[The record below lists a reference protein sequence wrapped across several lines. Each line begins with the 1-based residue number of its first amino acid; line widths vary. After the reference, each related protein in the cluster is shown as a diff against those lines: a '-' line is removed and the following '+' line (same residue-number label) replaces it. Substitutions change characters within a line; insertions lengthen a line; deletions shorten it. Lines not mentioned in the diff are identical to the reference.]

1 MAGPLILIPT
11 IGELKV
17 IAPRLAELQLPA
29 ASIQLC
35 GFGPVSSAARTAQLL
50 AAIETDQ
57 IFLVGIAGALNRNCA
72 TGRAFVF
79 DDVAMYGIGAGTGD
93 TFRNAGELGWN
104 HWTSSTPDGGEIR
117 VGDRIMLRQE
127 ESDKPLQQ
135 LLTVC
140 SAAATQKDVRDR
152 LAKFPAA
159 LAEDMEGFSVAFAG
173 AMAGVPVKIVR
184 GISNIAGD
192 REKSRWRIAD
202 ALHAATDLLKEQL
215 S

>member
-11 IGELKV
+11 IGELNI
-17 IAPRLAELQLPA
+17 IAPRLIGMSLPPE
-29 ASIQLC
+29 SVQLC
-35 GFGPVSSAARTAQLL
+35 GFGPVSSGVRTTQLL
-50 AAIETDQ
+50 NQTEADQ
-57 IFLVGIAGALNRNCA
+57 IFLVGIAGSLNRSCSP
-72 TGRAFVF
+72 GHAFVF
-79 DDVAMYGIGAGTGD
+79 DDVAMYGVGAGSGD
-93 TFRNAGELGWN
+93 TYRNAGELGWS
-104 HWTSSTPDGGEIR
+104 HWISSTPEHGEIR
-117 VGDRIMLRQE
+117 VGDQITLRQE
-127 ESDKPLQQ
+127 ESNQPLQQ

-140 SAAATQKDVRDR
+140 SAAATQKDARDR
-152 LAKFPAA
+152 LAKFPNA

-173 AMAGVPVKIVR
+173 AMAGIPVRIVR